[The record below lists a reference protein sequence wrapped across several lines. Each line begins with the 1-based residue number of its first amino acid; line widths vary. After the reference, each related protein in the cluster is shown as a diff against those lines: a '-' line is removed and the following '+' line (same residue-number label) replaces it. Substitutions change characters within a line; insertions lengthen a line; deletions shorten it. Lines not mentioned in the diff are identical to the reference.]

1 MRGLHELPRRSANGK
16 LSPFHGPGTRY
27 HRKRG
32 HMNVVEALGKVLQV
46 GEAAAPIVATAVNP
60 AAGAPVNVVLDAV
73 TKAEATGGSGVA
85 KKGR

>member
-1 MRGLHELPRRSANGK
+1 
-16 LSPFHGPGTRY
+16 
-27 HRKRG
+27 
-32 HMNVVEALGKVLQV
+32 MNVVEALGKVLQV